1 MDKIRWTDDE
11 QKVDFVPIF
20 IIGFEEDFERGV
32 IITTPAYKV
41 IADEAGPEAAL
52 YVIDAAV
59 DMLMQ
64 KRDQIEKRDL
74 N

>member
-1 MDKIRWTDDE
+1 MDKIRWADDE
-11 QKVDFVPIF
+11 QKVDFVPVF

-32 IITTPAYKV
+32 IITTAAYPL
-41 IADEAGPEAAL
+41 IAEAGPEAAL

>member
-1 MDKIRWTDDE
+1 MDKIRWKDEE
-11 QKVDFVPIF
+11 QKVDFVPVF

-32 IITTPAYKV
+32 VITTAAYPL
-41 IADEAGPEAAL
+41 IAETGHDAEL

-64 KRDQIEKRDL
+64 KRDQIEKREL
-74 N
+74 H

>member
-1 MDKIRWTDDE
+1 MDKIRWTDEE
-11 QKVDFVPIF
+11 QKVDFVPVF
-20 IIGFEEDFERGV
+20 IIGFEEEFERGV
-32 IITTPAYKV
+32 IITTPAYS
-41 IADEAGPEAAL
+41 ILNEAEPEFAIYA
-52 YVIDAAV
+52 IDAAV

>member
-1 MDKIRWTDDE
+1 MDKIRWKDE
-11 QKVDFVPIF
+11 KQKVDFVPVF

-32 IITTPAYKV
+32 IITTAAYPV
-41 IADEAGPEAAL
+41 IAETGPDAEL

-64 KRDQIEKRDL
+64 KRDQIQKREL
-74 N
+74 H

>member
-1 MDKIRWTDDE
+1 MSKIRWKDE
-11 QKVDFVPIF
+11 KQTVEFVPVF

-32 IITTPAYKV
+32 IITTAAYPL
-41 IADEAGPEAAL
+41 IAEAGHDAAL

>member
-1 MDKIRWTDDE
+1 MDKIRWPDKE
-11 QKVDFVPIF
+11 QKVDFVPVF

-32 IITTPAYKV
+32 IITTAAYPL
-41 IADEAGPEAAL
+41 IAEAGHDAEL